1 MRARHY
7 LLAGACFV
15 LGLLLAPL
23 WHQPAGGQAPAQPA
37 PGKVGKY
44 QVSMSA
50 FGQAGSFYVILCDTE
65 TGDLWLHPNTAL
77 RNIQWQPLDSPV
89 HKKT

>member
-23 WHQPAGGQAPAQPA
+23 WHQPAGGQLPPLAVG
-37 PGKVGKY
+37 PGKVGRY
-44 QVSMSA
+44 QVSMAMSQGGMNA
-50 FGQAGSFYVILCDTE
+50 ILCETE
-65 TGDLWLHPNTAL
+65 TGQLWWYLGGK
-77 RNIQWQPLDSPV
+77 WQPMDSPV
-89 HKKT
+89 HKKK

>member
-23 WHQPAGGQAPAQPA
+23 WHQPAGGQLPPLQGA
-37 PGKVGKY
+37 PGKVGRY
-44 QVSMSA
+44 QVSMSVWQGGIFA
-50 FGQAGSFYVILCDTE
+50 ILCDTE
-65 TGDLWLHPNTAL
+65 TGQLWQCGGGGA
-77 RNIQWQPLDSPV
+77 QWQPFNSPV
-89 HKKT
+89 HKKK